1 MNRMQSF
8 NLTLRGK
15 IVEVDHPLVMGIL
28 NSTPDSFYAQSRH
41 TAHSDIAARVES
53 MIAEGVDIIDLGAY
67 SSRPGADNVE
77 PAEEL
82 SRIKTAMA
90 AIRSVDTSI
99 PVSIDTFR
107 ANVAREAIES
117 LDADIINDI
126 SGGDLDN
133 EMFDTAAALRVPYIL
148 MHMRGNP
155 ATMQS
160 LTNYDDHGGVTA
172 AVCSE
177 LSKKIDRLQL
187 LGVNDIIVDPGF
199 GFSKTLEQ
207 NWRLMRKLPEI
218 GRILGKPIL
227 VGISRKSMLTRP
239 LGISANTALE
249 ATTVANTLA
258 LCGGASIL
266 RVHDVAA
273 ARQAITLYQLFENS

>member
-133 EMFDTAAALRVPYIL
+133 EMFDTAATLRVPYIL

-160 LTNYDDHGGVTA
+160 LTNYDDHGGVAA